1 MVLNIEGVNWYK
13 VRDTWKGTIWHKIN
27 IIDWLI
33 LTVMKKYSYLGK
45 KNKHPWNFTE
55 TIAALHSGCER
66 KLSDFSDPAA
76 AATWAYR
83 YVGLGSRWVF
93 KGISDF
99 PHGHFCLSPIYL
111 TVAPHATEFIPF
123 ILRVNYTE

>member
-27 IIDWLI
+27 R
-33 LTVMKKYSYLGK
+33 LTSSNSHEEVFVFRKK

-55 TIAALHSGCER
+55 TIAALHPGCER
-66 KLSDFSDPAA
+66 KLSDLSDPAA

-83 YVGLGSRWVF
+83 YVGLGSRCVF
-93 KGISDF
+93 KGIGDF
-99 PHGHFCLSPIYL
+99 PHGHFCLNPIYL